1 MTLRGLPA
9 RIAPVLLTALLVHL
23 AADGFDHAPGLERA
37 PALAALLATALA
49 LAGLTVFL
57 GACLRT
63 RRSPIATKGS
73 DAAWVGALAASG
85 LGLYLALEL
94 LEGHGLALE
103 LPALL
108 ASLPAA
114 LLVFRAARAARG
126 LLEAAG
132 VAFAAF
138 ARSGRVAAPA
148 ASAVPRGRVAGGASV
163 RAAGAHSG
171 RAPPLLA

>member
-49 LAGLTVFL
+49 
-57 GACLRT
+57 
-63 RRSPIATKGS
+63 KGS